1 MLAVRDRD
9 TGNSHVAP
17 RGAAKGQLPSIMVAY
32 SSETREF
39 LGLFGAIE
47 GTGWGLL
54 DPDAHPI
61 GNGTYNRHART

>member
-1 MLAVRDRD
+1 
-9 TGNSHVAP
+9 
-17 RGAAKGQLPSIMVAY
+17 MVAY